1 MHNAAPK
8 SPWCVTPLLASAGYR
23 VIVPYLRGYGTT
35 RFLSN
40 ETFRNGQPSAVAL
53 DIVALMDALK
63 IQKATLAGFDW
74 GARTANIIAAL
85 WPECCKAMVSVSGY
99 LIGSRDAG
107 KMPLPPKAEFEW
119 WYQFYFATER
129 GQKGYDKCRHDF
141 SKLIWQLASPK
152 WNFDDATFDR
162 SAKSFENPDHVA
174 IVIHNYRWRQALAE
188 GEPKY
193 DDLEKGLAASPVI
206 TVPTITMEGDANGAP
221 HPDPS
226 VLLASEDSQIGVRM
240 RVCLYGQDRTHRSSS
255 RRSGA
260 ACETGERSQHAA
272 EDRVAVADRA
282 FGRRGDWR
290 GRGGEEGGQ
299 ERAHRA
305 PLAATLRGQGGG
317 GVVEGRDPPGRAQ
330 AADSEE
336 NQASREPDAQREAV
350 GRHPLE
356 RTHDGGTGWHRAVVG
371 T

>member
-1 MHNAAPK
+1 MKRNRRSGRGKPDVAGRQEAARA
-8 SPWCVTPLLASAGYR
+8 LA
-23 VIVPYLRGYGTT
+23 IVALGFIASDTKELT
-35 RFLSN
+35 RFL
-40 ETFRNGQPSAVAL
+40 AL
-53 DIVALMDALK
+53 TGIDPGSIRIAAEEPGF
-63 IQKATLAGFDW
+63 LAGVL
-74 GARTANIIAAL
+74 GYISGNERTLLAFAAH
-85 WPECCKAMVSVSGY
+85 A
-99 LIGSRDAG
+99 
-107 KMPLPPKAEFEW
+107 
-119 WYQFYFATER
+119 
-129 GQKGYDKCRHDF
+129 
-141 SKLIWQLASPK
+141 
-152 WNFDDATFDR
+152 
-162 SAKSFENPDHVA
+162 
-174 IVIHNYRWRQALAE
+174 
-188 GEPKY
+188 
-193 DDLEKGLAASPVI
+193 
-206 TVPTITMEGDANGAP
+206 
-221 HPDPS
+221 S

-240 RVCLYGQDRTHRSSS
+240 RVCLYGQDRTHRSSC

-336 NQASREPDAQREAV
+336 NQTSREPDAQREAV